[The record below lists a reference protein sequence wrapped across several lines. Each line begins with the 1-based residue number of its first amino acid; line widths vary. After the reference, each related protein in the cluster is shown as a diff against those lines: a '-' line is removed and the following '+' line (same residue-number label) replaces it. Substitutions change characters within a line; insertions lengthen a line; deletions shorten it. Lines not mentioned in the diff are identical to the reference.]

1 MALQKT
7 KSVTNCDNVGAYF
20 SAYLGDMP
28 LDEFQDLAPDEQA
41 TTFVI
46 NEKPVTDQ
54 DGQTVTKKIVKGGRL
69 KLYPPGMNIVRSS
82 KGVKR
87 PTVEFS
93 SYEEAQKS
101 LWANTDFQSG
111 IFPCW

>member
-1 MALQKT
+1 
-7 KSVTNCDNVGAYF
+7 
-20 SAYLGDMP
+20 MP

-87 PTVEFS
+87 PTVEFLHTRKHK
-93 SYEEAQKS
+93 KS